1 MFRSY
6 LVWGSLSCLSLDLL
20 PLFTVSYPK
29 KNIARTYASKL
40 PSVFYSRSFKVSG
53 LKFIHFDLFL
63 CMVWDRG
70 PVSCF
75 GMKLSGFL
83 NTIYWMTLVSFFIA
97 YILLLCGKL
106 IYFIYMG
113 LFLSSLFCYTGLFVC
128 IYYIIMLF
136 KLLCNIFWI
145 QGMWCLQFCPY
156 FSGLPWLFM
165 VFCGSIWN
173 FKIVLSISV
182 KKIPSKF
189 W

>member
-1 MFRSY
+1 MPVSY
-6 LVWGSLSCLSLDLL
+6 LLCFILGV
-20 PLFTVSYPK
+20 
-29 KNIARTYASKL
+29 
-40 PSVFYSRSFKVSG
+40 
-53 LKFIHFDLFL
+53 LKFQVLNLFILTWFL